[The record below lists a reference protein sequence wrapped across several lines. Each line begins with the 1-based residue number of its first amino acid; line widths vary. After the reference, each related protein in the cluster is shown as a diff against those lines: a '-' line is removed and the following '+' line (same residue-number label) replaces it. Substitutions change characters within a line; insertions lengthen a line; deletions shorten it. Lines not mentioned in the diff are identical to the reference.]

1 MNIGLIIVVVYII
14 GIFITPIILKKFKF
28 FTDNSYT
35 DQVFIVPITS
45 LCWPLSIFIGLICAL
60 IDVIMRIYNKV

>member
-1 MNIGLIIVVVYII
+1 MNIGLIVVVVYII

-35 DQVFIVPITS
+35 DQELIVPIIS
-45 LCWPLSIFIGLICAL
+45 LCWPLSIFIGLIYVL